1 MRFLF
6 RAAFWL
12 VVVSIFMPP
21 ESRVF
26 NILEGAVPAHV
37 GTASAGESGESA
49 CAKDDGLC
57 QAAGAAIDVAVQLG
71 VAGLAFVQEMIAPE
85 EQQLAAREER

>member
-26 NILEGAVPAHV
+26 NILEGAVPAYV
-37 GTASAGESGESA
+37 GSASAGTSEDSV
-49 CAKDDGLC
+49 CAQNDGLC
-57 QAAGAAIDVAVQLG
+57 EAAGAAIDVAVQLG
-71 VAGLAFVQEMIAPE
+71 VAGLAIVQEMIAPQ
-85 EQQLAAREER
+85 EQQVAARDDR